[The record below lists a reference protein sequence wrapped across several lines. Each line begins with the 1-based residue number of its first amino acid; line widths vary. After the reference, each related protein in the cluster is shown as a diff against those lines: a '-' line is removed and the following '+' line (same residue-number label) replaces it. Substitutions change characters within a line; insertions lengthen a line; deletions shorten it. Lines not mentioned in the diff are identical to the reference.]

1 MNSAFSLLEEVQK
14 QKYKKYVFKKFSQ
27 LQIGDYPVTKFRFI
41 KSNYGLKRRL
51 AVLMDGTPSADEI
64 TVICLPDRFTAALST
79 QEQVD
84 DLNNKRYI
92 MSYNGMDSSQH
103 NRIDVLL
110 HEVVED
116 GVVGMDTIDY

>member
-1 MNSAFSLLEEVQK
+1 MSSAFSLLQEVQN
-14 QKYKKYVFKKFSQ
+14 QKNRKYVFKKFSQ

-41 KSNYGLKRRL
+41 KSNYGPLKRRL
-51 AVLMDGTPSADEI
+51 AVLMDRTPTDDET

-84 DLNNKRYI
+84 ELNTKRYI
-92 MSYNGMDSSQH
+92 MSYNGMDPAQK

-110 HEVVED
+110 HEVTGD
-116 GVVGMDTIDY
+116 GAEGMDTVE